1 MALENTHYG
10 AERIAA
16 MLRDCKS
23 IFFIGIG
30 GINMS
35 SLSHVTHE
43 RGFRVGGSD
52 RVRTPLVERL
62 AGEGIKIFDGHAA
75 ENVDGYDAVVYTVA
89 VGGDNPEYC
98 EAKRRGIPCISRSDY
113 LGYLMTDYRV
123 RVGISGTHG
132 KSTCTSMCAEILLRA
147 EADPTVLSG
156 AELALMGGAYHVGGE
171 DLCVFE
177 ACEYMDSFLDF
188 NPTMAVVL
196 NVELDHVDYF
206 ADLAQMRASFGK
218 FVART
223 GKDGV
228 AVLNADD
235 ADTLLAATDFAGEK
249 LTFGIENAEARVRAT
264 DVHTQNGKYAFR
276 IAIDGVPLCEVAL
289 SVPGHHNIYNALA
302 AAAVCHRY
310 GITGEQIA
318 RGLAAFGGAR
328 RRMEYRG
335 TCNGASL
342 YDDYAHHPT
351 EIAATLSGARK
362 MTEGRLF
369 CVFQSHTYSRTYALL
384 DDFATALS
392 LADRVLVT
400 DIYAARETDTK
411 GLTPARFAERIGE
424 RASATPSF
432 CEAAEVLRRELR
444 TGDVAIIMGAGDVY
458 KVFEFMGEIYGM

>member
-10 AERIAA
+10 AERIAE
-16 MLRDCKS
+16 LLQGCKS

-35 SLSHVTHE
+35 SLAHVTHG
-43 RGFRVGGSD
+43 RGYRVGGSD
-52 RVRTPLVERL
+52 RVRTALVQRL
-62 AGEGIKIFDGHAA
+62 ADEGLEIFDGHAA

-89 VGGDNPEYC
+89 VGAENPEYC
-98 EAKRRGIPCISRSDY
+98 EAKRRGIPCLSRSDY

-156 AELALMGGAYHVGGE
+156 AELALMGGAYHVGGN

-188 NPTMAVVL
+188 NPTVAVVL

-206 ADLAQMRASFGK
+206 ASLAQMRNSFGA

-223 GKDGV
+223 GQGGV

-235 ADTLLAATDFAGEK
+235 ADTMLAAENFGGEK
-249 LTFGIENAEARVRAT
+249 LTFGIENEAARVRAL
-264 DVHTQNGKYAFR
+264 DIHTQNGKYAFR
-276 IAIDGVPLCEVAL
+276 ITVDGECLCDVAL
-289 SVPGHHNIYNALA
+289 SVSGYHNIYNALA
-302 AAAVCHRY
+302 SAAVCHRY
-310 GITGEQIA
+310 GMTGEQIA

-328 RRMEYRG
+328 RRMERRGTYRG
-335 TCNGASL
+335 ATL

-351 EIAATLSGARK
+351 EITATLSGARSL
-362 MTEGRLF
+362 TEGRLF
-369 CVFQSHTYSRTYALL
+369 CVFQSHTYSRTHALL
-384 DDFATALS
+384 DEFAEALR

-411 GLTPARFAERIGE
+411 GLTPAVFADRIGKI
-424 RASATPSF
+424 ASPTPTF
-432 CEAAEVLRRELR
+432 AEAAEVLKRELR
-444 TGDVAIIMGAGDVY
+444 AGDVAIIMGAGDVY
-458 KVFEFMGEIYGM
+458 KVFDFME

>member
-10 AERIAA
+10 TERIAT
-16 MLRDCKS
+16 MLKGCRS

-35 SLSHVTHE
+35 SLAHVTHE
-43 RGFRVGGSD
+43 RGYRVGGSD
-52 RVRTPLVERL
+52 RVRTALVQRL
-62 AGEGIKIFDGHAA
+62 ADEGLTVFDGHAS

-89 VGGDNPEYC
+89 VGADNPEYC

-147 EADPTVLSG
+147 EVEPTVLSG
-156 AELALMGGAYHVGGE
+156 AELALMGGAYHVGGN

-188 NPTMAVVL
+188 NPTVAVVL

-206 ADLAQMRASFGK
+206 ANLDHMRASFGK
-218 FVART
+218 FMART
-223 GKDGV
+223 GQGGM
-228 AVLNADD
+228 AILNADD
-235 ADTLLAATDFAGEK
+235 ADTLCAAADFGGER
-249 LTFGIENAEARVRAT
+249 LTFGIENENARVRARGI
-264 DVHTQNGKYAFR
+264 HIENGKYAFE
-276 IAIDGVPLCEVAL
+276 ITVDGTHLCDVTL
-289 SVPGHHNIYNALA
+289 GVSGYHNIYNALA
-302 AAAVCHRY
+302 AAAVCTSY
-310 GITGEQIA
+310 GVEGKKIA
-318 RGLAAFGGAR
+318 AGLAAFGGAR
-328 RRMEYRG
+328 RRMEHRGTYRG
-335 TCNGASL
+335 AAL

-362 MTEGRLF
+362 LTEGRLF

-384 DDFATALS
+384 GDFAEALR

-411 GLTPARFAERIGE
+411 GLTPAVFAERIGE
-424 RASATPSF
+424 RASATPRF
-432 CEAAEVLRRELR
+432 DEAAEVLKSELR
-444 TGDVAIIMGAGDVY
+444 AGDVAVIMGAGDVY
-458 KVFEFMGEIYGM
+458 KVFDYME

>member
-10 AERIAA
+10 AERIGA
-16 MLRDCKS
+16 MLRDCRS
-23 IFFIGIG
+23 IFFVGIG
-30 GINMS
+30 GINLS
-35 SLSHVTHE
+35 SLAHVTHG
-43 RGFRVGGSD
+43 RGYRVGGSD
-52 RVRTPLVERL
+52 RVRTAIVNRL
-62 AGEGIKIFDGHAA
+62 AEEGIEIFDSHAA
-75 ENVDGYDAVVYTVA
+75 ANVDGYDALVYTVA
-89 VGGDNPEYC
+89 VGGDNPEYG
-98 EAKRRGIPCISRSDY
+98 EAQRRGIPCISRSDY

-147 EADPTVLSG
+147 GADPTVLSG
-156 AELALMGGAYHVGGE
+156 AELPLMGGAYHVGGN

-188 NPTMAVVL
+188 NPTTAVVL

-206 ADLAQMRASFGK
+206 ADLAQMRHSFGC
-218 FVART
+218 FMART

-235 ADTLLAATDFAGEK
+235 ADTLLAANDFVGEK
-249 LTFGIENAEARVRAT
+249 LTFGIENEEARVRAT
-264 DVHTQNGKYAFR
+264 GVHTQNGKYAFGMV
-276 IAIDGVPLCEVAL
+276 IDGEPLCEVTL
-289 SVPGHHNIYNALA
+289 GVSGYHNIYNALA

-310 GITGEQIA
+310 GLSGDEIA
-318 RGLAAFGGAR
+318 AGLAAFGGAK

-351 EIAATLSGARK
+351 EIRATLSGARK
-362 MTEGRLF
+362 LTEGRLY

-384 DDFATALS
+384 DDFASALR

-411 GLTPARFAERIGE
+411 GLTPEVFAGAIGACAVPVGDF
-424 RASATPSF
+424 RT
-432 CEAAEVLRRELR
+432 AAEVLRRELH
-444 TGDVAIIMGAGDVY
+444 TGDVAVIMGAGDVY
-458 KVFEFMGEIYGM
+458 KVLDFME

>member
-10 AERIAA
+10 YRRIAEI
-16 MLRDCKS
+16 LHHSKS

-35 SLSHVTHE
+35 SLAHVTHE
-43 RGFRVGGSD
+43 RGYRVGGSD
-52 RVRTPLVERL
+52 RVRSALVQRL
-62 AGEGIKIFDGHAA
+62 ADEGLEIFDGHVA

-89 VGGDNPEYC
+89 VGAENPEYC
-98 EAKRRGIPCISRSDY
+98 EARRRGIPCISRSDY

-123 RVGISGTHG
+123 RIGISGTHG
-132 KSTCTSMCAEILLRA
+132 KSTCTSMCAEILIRA
-147 EADPTVLSG
+147 DADPTVLSG
-156 AELALMGGAYHVGGE
+156 AELALMGGAYRVGGN

-188 NPTMAVVL
+188 NPTVAVVL

-235 ADTLLAATDFAGEK
+235 PDALLAAQDFGGEW
-249 LTFGIENAEARVRAT
+249 LTFGIDNETARVRAV
-264 DVHTQNGKYAFR
+264 DVHTKDGKYAFR
-276 IAIDGVPLCEVAL
+276 ILVDGEVLCGVAL
-289 SVPGHHNIYNALA
+289 AVPGYHNVYNALA
-302 AAAVCHRY
+302 AAAACYRY
-310 GITGEQIA
+310 GMTGEQIA

-335 TCNGASL
+335 AYNGAAL

-351 EIAATLSGARK
+351 EIAATLSGAKK
-362 MTEGRLF
+362 MTAGRLF
-369 CVFQSHTYSRTYALL
+369 CVFQSHTYSRTHALL
-384 DDFATALS
+384 DDFAASLS
-392 LADRVLVT
+392 FADRVFVT

-411 GLTPARFAERIGE
+411 GLTPAVFAAHIGE
-424 RASATPSF
+424 IASPTPSF
-432 CEAAEVLRRELR
+432 AEAADALRRELR
-444 TGDVAIIMGAGDVY
+444 AGDVAIIMGAGDVF
-458 KVFEFMGEIYGM
+458 KVFDFME